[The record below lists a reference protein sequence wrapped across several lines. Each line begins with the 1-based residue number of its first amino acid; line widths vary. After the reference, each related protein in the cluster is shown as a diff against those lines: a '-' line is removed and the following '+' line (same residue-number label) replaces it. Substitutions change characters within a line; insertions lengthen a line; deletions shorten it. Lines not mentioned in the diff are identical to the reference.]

1 MKLLLALSIVLG
13 AGGSVS
19 AAESTFQNSCSDI
32 KLAADGTTITAQC
45 KKQNG
50 TPIPASYTLQGVH
63 NLDGKLS
70 MGEGASTY
78 QQSCDTV
85 RLQHNAK
92 MARLTAICKTQN
104 GRPSNTQL
112 PLTDI
117 NNVDGVLKRGT

>member
-1 MKLLLALSIVLG
+1 MKFLLAFGLAFGI
-13 AGGSVS
+13 AGSAS

-32 KLAADGTTITAQC
+32 KLAADGMTITAQC
-45 KKQNG
+45 KKNDG
-50 TPIPASYTLQGVH
+50 TPVPASYALQGVH
-63 NLDGKLS
+63 NVDGKLS

-78 QQSCDTV
+78 QQTCDTV

-92 MARLTAICKTQN
+92 MARLTAICKTKN

-117 NNVDGVLKRGT
+117 NNIDGVLKQGT